1 MELRQHAVTA
11 FAGRGGTLK
20 GVDLLRRPRVPRL
33 QSLCWQLQSERRRAK
48 RTLHCLACLP
58 HRGFAACTTCVGHVV
73 LPIDP
78 W

>member
-48 RTLHCLACLP
+48 RALHCRV
-58 HRGFAACTTCVGHVV
+58 H
-73 LPIDP
+73 